1 MAFDGIIIA
10 LDIAGRTGVAE
21 GRPGEVPRLYSVDLR
36 KPDDEFEDT
45 FGRAV
50 GWIADRLYAEK
61 KAVEERDLRIVVEA
75 PIITGSGGGTN
86 ASSLIVTKGLWASI
100 SGFARARR
108 IPVSRAHVATVRKHF
123 IGVGNLPGDVAKR
136 EAKRVA
142 EAMGWNPPN
151 LDAADAAAIW
161 HWAAHKWN
169 PDATPKIAPE
179 LHYQR
184 PAA

>member
-10 LDIAGRTGVAE
+10 LDIASRTGVAE
-21 GRPGEVPRLYSVDLR
+21 GRPGQVPRLYSVDL
-36 KPDDEFEDT
+36 KKTDDEFEDT

-61 KAVEERDLRIVVEA
+61 QAVEERNLRIVIEA
-75 PIITGSGGGTN
+75 PINTGNGGGTN
-86 ASSLIVTKGLWASI
+86 ANSLIITKGLWASI

-108 IPVSRAHVATVRKHF
+108 IMVQRAHVATVRKHF
-123 IGVGNLPGDVAKR
+123 IGVGNLPGDIAKR
-136 EAKRVA
+136 EAKRVC
-142 EAMGWNPPN
+142 EAFGWSPPN
-151 LDAADAAAIW
+151 LDAADAGAIW

-169 PDATPKIAPE
+169 PEATPKVTPD
-179 LHYQR
+179 LFYQR